1 VVVCDRET
9 EARLRFNP
17 ARKGRRRSY
26 KRQVTPMEM
35 ARFSEHAANERKAE
49 GRKKGRRRKLRK
61 RGCVEA
67 GGSEA
72 EAEGRTAR
80 QRAKAR
86 RTKAPMHRVEESAEV
101 TPFELRCEWTCG
113 RHSLAP
119 PKC

>member
-49 GRKKGRRRKLRK
+49 GNCANAGALKLAVQKRRLKAGQRGNEPRLAERRRR
-61 RGCVEA
+61 C
-67 GGSEA
+67 
-72 EAEGRTAR
+72 TAWK
-80 QRAKAR
+80 KAR
-86 RTKAPMHRVEESAEV
+86 R
-101 TPFELRCEWTCG
+101 
-113 RHSLAP
+113 
-119 PKC
+119 